1 MPAGS
6 QQAAELSLIYCS
18 ELPDAS
24 SSMLMSAFG
33 FRICLKQHAN
43 SMTLA

>member
-1 MPAGS
+1 MPAVS
-6 QQAAELSLIYCS
+6 QAAELSLIYCS

-33 FRICLKQHAN
+33 FHLLKACYCKHA
-43 SMTLA
+43 